1 MLASWRLELLLVLLA
16 LAFAWAYW
24 FGGFGQQLGLGLA
37 FAVVTGIL
45 AARWGRRLLRHLIW
59 RLRNRLIVAY
69 LFIAVIPFVLIV
81 VLAMSTARQLGGQ
94 LAVHLVSSEL
104 ERRYSSLLGA
114 ARTVARAPS
123 ERRQIILDRMET
135 VYRERFPGMQ
145 IQLDESLTPA
155 DAETSGVVVRDGFLF
170 IWARA
175 QFQDRQVTFFAP
187 ITRRWLADL
196 SPGLGDVSIIHF
208 PDPGKPRQAIRLHGS
223 PEPEDDEP
231 PSVPKPANRMDLE
244 LLWASEIPIALW
256 DTPRQSELALLSVHS
271 RLSAVLNVLTAQQ
284 AESKVSVLIAFYA
297 IIFAIVEVISI
308 YIGVSLTRT
317 ITGAVN
323 ELYEGTE
330 RVKEGDFSHRIQV
343 KGEDQIAELS
353 RSFNTMTEN
362 VERLLRIAKES
373 ERMQAE
379 LEIARQVQAQLFP
392 RSVPKLKSL
401 ELKAVCNPA
410 RTVSGDYFDYQ
421 MLPDGRLALALGDVA
436 GKGISAALLMASL
449 QASLRMQVREPSL
462 TSSRLVGRINQH
474 LHSNTAPEKYATFYF
489 SLFDE
494 EAGTLTYTNA
504 GHLPP
509 LLFRNGEVTP
519 LDVNG
524 MVVGAFP
531 FAKYNESQVTLL
543 PGDLLVGYTD
553 GITEPENEYGEMF
566 GEERLIDVVHK
577 HSHLDHDHI
586 INAVIDAVQ
595 QFTGSPELQDDMTL
609 IVARRV

>member
-1 MLASWRLELLLVLLA
+1 MFASWRLELLLAALA

-24 FGGFGQQLGLGLA
+24 LGGFGQQLGLGLA
-37 FAVVTGIL
+37 LAIVTGIL
-45 AARWGRRLLRHLIW
+45 AGRWGRRLLRRVIW

-69 LFIAVIPFVLIV
+69 VFIAVIPFVLIV
-81 VLAMSTARQLGGQ
+81 ALAVSTARQLGGQ

-104 ERRYSSLLGA
+104 DRRCSSLLDA

-123 ERRQIILDRMET
+123 ERRQLTLDRMET
-135 VYRERFPGMQ
+135 FYRERFPGMQ
-145 IQLDESLTPA
+145 IQMDENLTPA
-155 DAETSGVVVRDGFLF
+155 ETEASGVVVRNRFLYV
-170 IWARA
+170 WARA
-175 QFQDRQVTFFAP
+175 QFQDLRVTFFAP

-208 PDPGKPRQAIRLHGS
+208 PDPGKPRRAIRLHGS
-223 PEPEDDEP
+223 PEAEDDEP
-231 PSVPKPANRMDLE
+231 PSVPRPANRMDLE

-256 DTPRQSELALLSVHS
+256 DSPRQPELALLSVHS

-284 AESKVSVLIAFYA
+284 TESKVSVLITFYA
-297 IIFAIVEVISI
+297 FIFALVEVISI

-323 ELYEGTE
+323 DLYEGTE

-343 KGEDQIAELS
+343 RGDDQIADLS
-353 RSFNTMTEN
+353 SSFNTMTEN

-373 ERMQAE
+373 ERMRAE

-392 RSVPKLKSL
+392 RSVPKLKCL
-401 ELKAVCNPA
+401 ELKALCNPA
-410 RTVSGDYFDYQ
+410 RTVSGDYYDYQ

-449 QASLRMQVREPSL
+449 QAALRMQLREPGL
-462 TSSRLVGRINQH
+462 SSSQLVGRINQH
-474 LHSNTAPEKYATFYF
+474 LHANTAPEKYATFYF
-489 SLFDE
+489 SLFDDE
-494 EAGTLTYTNA
+494 SGTLTYTNA

-509 LLFRNGEVTP
+509 LLFRNGEVIP

-531 FAKYNESQVTLL
+531 FATYNESQVTLL
-543 PGDLLVGYTD
+543 SGDLLVGYTD

-566 GEERLIDVVHK
+566 GEERLIDIVRK
-577 HSHLDHDHI
+577 TGHLDDDHI
-586 INAVIDAVQ
+586 IGAVIDAVQ

-609 IVARRV
+609 IVARRI